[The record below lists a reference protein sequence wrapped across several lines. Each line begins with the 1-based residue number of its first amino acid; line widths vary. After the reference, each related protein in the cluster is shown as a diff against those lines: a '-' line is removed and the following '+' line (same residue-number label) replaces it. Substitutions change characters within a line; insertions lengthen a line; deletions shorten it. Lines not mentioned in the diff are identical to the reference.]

1 MNDKFRIL
9 MQSVDD
15 DLLEEAMQPVS
26 RKSILRWVIPV
37 AACACLLLTLSLP
50 MLRPAVP
57 SVSLS
62 ELRSM
67 GYGMKR

>member
-37 AACACLLLTLSLP
+37 AACLQLRCLPICTS
-50 MLRPAVP
+50 R
-57 SVSLS
+57 
-62 ELRSM
+62 
-67 GYGMKR
+67 K

>member
-26 RKSILRWVIPV
+26 RKSILRWVIPEGLV
-37 AACACLLLTLSLP
+37 QKN
-50 MLRPAVP
+50 VN
-57 SVSLS
+57 V
-62 ELRSM
+62 
-67 GYGMKR
+67 